1 LLVKTKQK
9 IKTQSLPEPGC
20 RRVWVGAESLP
31 KNKNRKCK
39 KRKEVGKGRDGGGRG
54 VVSFWV
60 RQGDRGGGRERGRKK
75 DGEGGCGGGFF
86 KYKLG

>member
-1 LLVKTKQK
+1 MQK
-9 IKTQSLPEPGC
+9 E
-20 RRVWVGAESLP
+20 
-31 KNKNRKCK
+31 
-39 KRKEVGKGRDGGGRG
+39 KRGGQRQRWRG

-75 DGEGGCGGGFF
+75 DGEGGCGGGFL